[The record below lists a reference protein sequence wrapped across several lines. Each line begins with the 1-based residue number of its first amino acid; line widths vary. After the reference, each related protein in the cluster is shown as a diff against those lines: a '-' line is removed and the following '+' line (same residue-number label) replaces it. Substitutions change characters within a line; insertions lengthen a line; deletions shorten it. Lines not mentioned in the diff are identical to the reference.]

1 MPVYGYQIIEL
12 SIHGNVGRW
21 IKGKSA
27 LPVYG
32 YQIIELSFLGNV
44 CNWINGYSVW
54 PMTVSLSIYAY

>member
-12 SIHGNVGRW
+12 SILGNVGRW

-54 PMTVSLSIYAY
+54 PMTVSLFVYAY